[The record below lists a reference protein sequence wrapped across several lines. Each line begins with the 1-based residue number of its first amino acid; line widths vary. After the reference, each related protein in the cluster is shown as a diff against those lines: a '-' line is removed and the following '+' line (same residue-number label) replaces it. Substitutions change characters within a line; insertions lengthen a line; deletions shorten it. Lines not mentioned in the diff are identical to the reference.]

1 MQSVSKFIRI
11 YQKQFQAVNQYK
23 SYLQACNVIVFGNST
38 DGGVAIGVVTRQC
51 DNSAILMKMHANCTA
66 KLEA

>member
-1 MQSVSKFIRI
+1 MQSVSK
-11 YQKQFQAVNQYK
+11 FQAVNQYK
-23 SYLQACNVIVFGNST
+23 SYLQACNVTVFGNST